1 MWLSTLGR
9 MGIGAAILALLLIA
23 TVPALIE
30 AGGSS
35 LRGLGWLVVVT
46 AAVVLLID
54 LTDRLGEWVE
64 RRRWGRRR

>member
-1 MWLSTLGR
+1 

-23 TVPALIE
+23 TVPALVQ
-30 AGGSS
+30 AGGAS
-35 LRGLGWLVVVT
+35 LRGLGWLVVLT

-54 LTDRLGEWVE
+54 LTDRLGEWVQ

>member
-1 MWLSTLGR
+1 
-9 MGIGAAILALLLIA
+9 
-23 TVPALIE
+23 
-30 AGGSS
+30 
-35 LRGLGWLVVVT
+35 VVVA